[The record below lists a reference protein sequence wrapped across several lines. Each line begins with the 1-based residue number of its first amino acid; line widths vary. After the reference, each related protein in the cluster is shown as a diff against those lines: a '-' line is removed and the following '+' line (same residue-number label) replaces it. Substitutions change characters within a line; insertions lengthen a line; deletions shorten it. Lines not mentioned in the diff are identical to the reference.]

1 MMAATRTYSTTLG
14 RALRQRPATLHASA
28 ARTATGSGTGVEL
41 GDSGALILTLDVTDA
56 SGTTPSMTVSVETSE
71 DNSTWRTLGSF
82 TAKTAAGAER
92 KSFPGVDQYAR
103 ATWTITG
110 TTPSFT
116 FTVTGDAK

>member
-1 MMAATRTYSTTLG
+1 MAATRTYSTTLG
-14 RALRQRPATLHASA
+14 RALRQRPVTLHASA
-28 ARTATGSGTGVEL
+28 AMTATGSGTGVEL
-41 GDSGALILTLDVTDA
+41 GDSGTLILTLDVTAA